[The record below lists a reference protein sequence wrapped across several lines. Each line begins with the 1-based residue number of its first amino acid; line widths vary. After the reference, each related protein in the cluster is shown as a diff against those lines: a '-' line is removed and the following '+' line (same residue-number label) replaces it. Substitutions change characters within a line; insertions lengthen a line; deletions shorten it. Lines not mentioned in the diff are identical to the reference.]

1 MSLDMPLRTQ
11 RLTLRDFA
19 YEDWQAVHRYAVDPE
34 VVRYM
39 VWGPNTEAE
48 TQQFVRRTL
57 EQQSAEPRRHFG
69 LAVTLN
75 ADARL
80 IGACNITAAG
90 TDDRGGCIGYVL
102 HRDHWRQGYAAE
114 AARALLAFGFGPLGL
129 HRIIATCDT
138 ENGASARV
146 MEKAGMRRE
155 GRLLEHKWIK
165 GRWRDS
171 FLYAILDREW
181 DRLQTARLPCP
192 GQAPDRRA

>member
-1 MSLDMPLRTQ
+1 MTLDTPLHTR
-11 RLTLRDFA
+11 RLTLRDFREA
-19 YEDWQAVHRYAVDPE
+19 DWQAVHRYAVDPE

-39 VWGPNTEAE
+39 AWGPNTEAE
-48 TQQFVRRTL
+48 TQEFVRRTL
-57 EQQSAEPRRHFG
+57 EHQAAEPRRHFG

-75 ADARL
+75 PDGRL

-90 TDDRGGCIGYVL
+90 TDDRGGYIGYVL
-102 HRDHWRQGYAAE
+102 RRDHWRQGYATE
-114 AARALLAFGFGPLGL
+114 AARALLGFGFGSLGL

-138 ENGASARV
+138 DNGASARV

-181 DRLQTARLPCP
+181 DRLQTAHLPCP
-192 GQAPDRRA
+192 GHPPGTRA